1 MQEFRKSWA
10 TSTKLAGFE
19 GRLFHDLRRSC
30 ARNLIRSGVSQS
42 VAMKITGHATSSMF
56 SRYDITNTED
66 ITDAMER
73 VLRYNKAEQE
83 RVVSIAR

>member
-1 MQEFRKSWA
+1 
-10 TSTKLAGFE
+10 
-19 GRLFHDLRRSC
+19 
-30 ARNLIRSGVSQS
+30 
-42 VAMKITGHATSSMF
+42 MKITGHATSSMF